1 MPIRSLIPPLALDG
15 AIFPAILVLLFP
27 LLNFILVL
35 LLGKNRPSF
44 STWLSLASILATF
57 LSALIVGFNAWD
69 ESLHARF
76 YWLDLS
82 SDRGGVLLSGGV
94 YLDRLSLLM
103 SILVSGISVL
113 VFVFSQVYMKGDK
126 HLHRY
131 WSYLSLFVFSMLGI
145 VLADNLL
152 FIFIF
157 WEMVGLSSYLLIGF
171 WYEREGPAR
180 ASQKAFLINRVG
192 DVLFFSGLLMILV
205 SCKSLDLEY
214 LYLLVKEDPQVLL
227 GQMGWIETGAFLMI
241 GGTLG
246 KSAQFPLQVWLPD
259 AMEGP
264 TPVSS
269 LIHAATMVAAG
280 IYLLARILLF
290 MPPVA
295 LHVIAGLG
303 ALTALMAA
311 IAALS
316 QWDIKKVLAYSTL
329 SQLGLMMMGMGVQA
343 WDMSLFHLFTHAFFK
358 CALFLVAGAI
368 IHHLHHLDIASKDGI
383 PPANDMRNMGGLKKV
398 HPRLFYLYLPPMLAL
413 AGLPFFS
420 GFMSK
425 EGILVQ
431 AFSWAYHHGS
441 WAWAVPI
448 SGMLTAFLTAF
459 YIGRQA
465 MLVFLSPSVTHNQ
478 EKPSSPLSPAMFLP
492 IALLSLAS
500 LWFFWGLNPL
510 EGKES
515 WLPKALEGP
524 LAYESIDFGHSYDF
538 HLPLLLSS
546 IALGMG
552 GLAMAYLRYRKRP
565 SGVEKGLLFSLSY
578 HHFFQDRLYEGGI
591 AMIFL
596 QMGRFLNWV
605 DRNIVDGWVAILGRA
620 TVNRGPEIDA
630 SSELSDVGDRGL
642 DRGLDRVS
650 HLLGP
655 SLSSIASAIDHR
667 LIDGLVNGFVAALR
681 GLGKQSS
688 DTQKRGIQGYL
699 MGILLSLLIIAGII
713 IWKIS

>member
-1 MPIRSLIPPLALDG
+1 
-15 AIFPAILVLLFP
+15 
-27 LLNFILVL
+27 
-35 LLGKNRPSF
+35 
-44 STWLSLASILATF
+44 
-57 LSALIVGFNAWD
+57 
-69 ESLHARF
+69 
-76 YWLDLS
+76 
-82 SDRGGVLLSGGV
+82 
-94 YLDRLSLLM
+94 
-103 SILVSGISVL
+103 
-113 VFVFSQVYMKGDK
+113 
-126 HLHRY
+126 
-131 WSYLSLFVFSMLGI
+131 
-145 VLADNLL
+145 
-152 FIFIF
+152 
-157 WEMVGLSSYLLIGF
+157 
-171 WYEREGPAR
+171 
-180 ASQKAFLINRVG
+180 
-192 DVLFFSGLLMILV
+192 MILV

-214 LYLLVKEDPQVLL
+214 LHLLVKENPQVLF

-280 IYLLARILLF
+280 IYLLARILFL

-311 IAALS
+311 LAALS

-329 SQLGLMMMGMGVQA
+329 SQLGYMMMGMGVQA

-358 CALFLVAGAI
+358 CALFLVAAAI
-368 IHHLHHLDIASKDGI
+368 IHHLHDLDIASKDGI

-398 HPRLFYLYLPPMLAL
+398 YPRLFYLYLPPMLAL

-425 EGILVQ
+425 EGILIQ

-448 SGMLTAFLTAF
+448 SGMLTAFLTAY

-478 EKPSSPLSPAMFLP
+478 EKPSSPLAPAMFMP

-500 LWFFWGLNPL
+500 LWIFWGLNPL

-524 LAYESIDFGHSYDF
+524 LAYPSIDFGHSHEF
-538 HLPLLLSS
+538 HLPVFLSS

-552 GLAMAYLRYRKRP
+552 GLTMAYVRYRKRP
-565 SGVEKGLLFSLSY
+565 LEVKKGLLFSLSY

-596 QMGRFLNWV
+596 QMGKFLNWV

-620 TVNRGPEIDA
+620 TVNRSPEIDA

-642 DRGLDRVS
+642 HRGLDRVS

-655 SLSSIASAIDHR
+655 SLSRIASAIDHR

-713 IWKIS
+713 IWKVS